1 MYSRVYSIFRKALSH
16 FPGSF
21 WEDKSNR
28 EEFGL
33 ALGNLSTANFEEKN
47 FFDSRV
53 NAEVLL
59 KCSLENMTAEK
70 ISKFTER
77 SDQCS
82 IFLIPKQSIAKDQI
96 LPSYESDNFDIVY
109 EEDLGRNGVASND
122 ISFGD
127 VILIDEPVVSTCKV
141 GRQFCTNCLKK
152 INSKEIYRSPL
163 DEEVRVKIAVQITI
177 IFELFRLVFAL

>member
-1 MYSRVYSIFRKALSH
+1 MKETNCTRKNSLERRPSYIGNLFCILYSRVFFIFRKALSH

-59 KCSLENMTAEK
+59 KCSLENMSAEK
-70 ISKFTER
+70 IYKFTER

-82 IFLIPKQSIAKDQI
+82 KFLIPKESISKDQI
-96 LPSYESDNFDIVY
+96 QHRYESDNFDIVY
-109 EEDLGRNGVASND
+109 EEDLGRNGLASNY
-122 ISFGD
+122 ISS
-127 VILIDEPVVSTCKV
+127 IYQPVVSTSRKSF
-141 GRQFCTNCLKK
+141 QLSSQTFFFLKK
-152 INSKEIYRSPL
+152 
-163 DEEVRVKIAVQITI
+163 
-177 IFELFRLVFAL
+177 